1 MLEAQGLGSLLC
13 LWLARWGGGF
23 VLPAGPGA
31 TVIRGIREI
40 LGFYLLGTWER
51 LGKGTPAPCVEV
63 AEAEEEAWRGLDLK
77 SGSFTPEAGVGQPCA
92 AVGRQR
98 RDPKPPRASQV
109 GRPSVNKDSH
119 KYTHETN
126 CHLC

>member
-1 MLEAQGLGSLLC
+1 MLEAQGLGPVLC
-13 LWLARWGGGF
+13 LWPARWGGGF
-23 VLPAGPGA
+23 VPPAGPGA

-40 LGFYLLGTWER
+40 LGFYLLGTWKR
-51 LGKGTPAPCVEV
+51 LGRGTAAPCVEV
-63 AEAEEEAWRGLDLK
+63 AAEEGEEWRGLDLE
-77 SGSFTPEAGVGQPCA
+77 SGSFTPVAGVGQPRA

-98 RDPKPPRASQV
+98 KDPKPPRASQA

-119 KYTHETN
+119 KYTQETN

>member
-51 LGKGTPAPCVEV
+51 LLQLKGLG
-63 AEAEEEAWRGLDLK
+63 RLL
-77 SGSFTPEAGVGQPCA
+77 GV
-92 AVGRQR
+92 R
-98 RDPKPPRASQV
+98 
-109 GRPSVNKDSH
+109 
-119 KYTHETN
+119 
-126 CHLC
+126 